1 MWACPVF
8 ARLGRRI
15 FSGTWSTVYCRRHSG
30 GGNWTTGITMATRGW
45 TWLVLYWLSC
55 SEGEGRREGGKEGG
69 EREGRRKGGR
79 EEGREGRREERGREG
94 GEREGRRRE
103 GGREFRCTLFLY
115 FRLFRNLTKEVRL
128 YAQKFIDK
136 GRVSE

>member
-15 FSGTWSTVYCRRHSG
+15 FSGTWSIVYCRRRSG

-55 SEGEGRREGGKEGG
+55 SEGE
-69 EREGRRKGGR
+69 
-79 EEGREGRREERGREG
+79 RGREG
-94 GEREGRRRE
+94 GRRRE
-103 GGREFRCTLFLY
+103 GVPMYTFLY

>member
-1 MWACPVF
+1 MWVCPVF

-15 FSGTWSTVYCRRHSG
+15 FSGTWSTVYCRRHLG

-55 SEGEGRREGGKEGG
+55 SEGERGREGEREGGREGEREGGKEGG
-69 EREGRRKGGR
+69 
-79 EEGREGRREERGREG
+79 REERVPMY
-94 GEREGRRRE
+94 
-103 GGREFRCTLFLY
+103 TFLY